1 MSLETNSCLRLLTS
15 NTRLTFLSSTP
26 TAPALFE
33 VDVRGKTLKSRK
45 PGSQCWL
52 FHTLGSEKMRNEILI
67 SSLKMDPMT
76 PASQGWAAVMRE
88 HVNAQHRV
96 KAHLTETVPAGLSPY
111 RIPILWLR
119 NAMGLK
125 ESWPLLTAPQAFTT
139 GLTAL
144 WLLVVLKKHVF
155 QPSR

>member
-52 FHTLGSEKMRNEILI
+52 FHTLGSEQMRNEILI

-76 PASQGWAAVMRE
+76 PASQGWAAVMRACKCP
-88 HVNAQHRV
+88 AQSKGSFNRNCPCRALSLQDSHP
-96 KAHLTETVPAGLSPY
+96 LTEECNGTK
-111 RIPILWLR
+111 R
-119 NAMGLK
+119 
-125 ESWPLLTAPQAFTT
+125 ELTSSDSST
-139 GLTAL
+139 GFHHWTNSFMTSGGSE
-144 WLLVVLKKHVF
+144 KTCISTF
-155 QPSR
+155 